1 MYSMRQVGEPSPS
14 RINSVISENTM
25 ERCCGAAPHLPV
37 ARRQK
42 MARNIGI
49 FGPKLF
55 DAVRARR
62 LAIAGLLTLS
72 AGLLANGAW
81 AQDTSGQAQLTEIIV
96 TAQKRSQNLQDV
108 PVSVI
113 ALSAEQI
120 QNAGVSDI
128 KNLEILTPAL
138 TVTSTTSEN
147 STSVRI
153 RGIGTVSDNIG
164 LESSVGVVIDG
175 VYRPRNGV
183 GFGNLGEIEQIEVL
197 EGPQG
202 ELFGK
207 NNDAGVIAVTTK
219 RPSMTF
225 GATGEVTYGNYN
237 DREVS
242 GSVTGPVSEDSA
254 VRLYAEWQKRN
265 GFLNVNDGVGPNT
278 DDTSNNR
285 NAYTV
290 RGQYLITPADAVS
303 FLLIADFSKR
313 NEACCEAVPVIAGPL
328 SPLINILGSTPALG
342 GKTGV
347 TSTPS
352 TNPINPFSYQAYA
365 NGVASQQI
373 RDMGISGQLDW
384 DFGDAKLTSI
394 TAWRD
399 NTIIAGNDVEYTG
412 AAFAEQPATEANQ
425 TDFKQL
431 SEELRLAGKEG
442 PLQWLVGGFF
452 SSEIVTPNLAILAG
466 PQLEY
471 YIGGGATAAG
481 GMAPNPFLVSELTG
495 NAPGGTYVAGETGEA
510 DFFRQTD
517 KSFAFFT
524 DETYTIVQ
532 GLDLTGG
539 VRYTKEK
546 KNATSNYDDPDGGSA
561 CASLLTSPGVG
572 TLNPT
577 TQAILAGFGCATVFN
592 PYFAKVT
599 TAQSLDEDKVTG
611 TVKLAYRFND
621 DVMTYVSW
629 ANGYKAGGFNLA
641 RVVDPTATNPFAPN
655 FDTQFPDETVNSYE
669 IGLKSTLA
677 QKTVRLNVSAFDQ
690 QYHNFQL
697 NTYNGYEFIVATE
710 PRVTSAGVEVSSDW
724 LTPVRGLSLSG
735 GVTYAFTDTRE
746 FGNAIAL
753 IATDRVSNRLPYAPL
768 WSGSLSATYQTP
780 ITESLALLLTVNEKY
795 NSSYNTDTQLNPV
808 NNQSSYGIVNAKIGV
823 GAPDGKWAV
832 ELWGQNLADKGYY
845 QVAFDAPFQ
854 VGQTDAFL
862 SDPRTFGVTLRAKF

>member
-1 MYSMRQVGEPSPS
+1 MRTVQWVGVIENLRLTVPNQLRGIGARSPALAC
-14 RINSVISENTM
+14 M
-25 ERCCGAAPHLPV
+25 AA
-37 ARRQK
+37 
-42 MARNIGI
+42 I
-49 FGPKLF
+49 
-55 DAVRARR
+55 
-62 LAIAGLLTLS
+62 S
-72 AGLLANGAW
+72 AGFLGNGAW
-81 AQDTSGQAQLTEIIV
+81 AQDTSSQPQLTEVIV
-96 TAQKRSQNLQDV
+96 TAQKRSENLQDV
-108 PVSVI
+108 PISVI
-113 ALSAEQI
+113 VLSAEQI
-120 QNAGVSDI
+120 QNAGVTNI
-128 KNLEILTPAL
+128 KNMEILTPGL

-207 NNDAGVIAVTTK
+207 NNDAGVITVTTK
-219 RPSMTF
+219 RPEMTF

-242 GSVTGPVSEDSA
+242 GSVTGPVSNDSA
-254 VRLYAEWQKRN
+254 VRLYAEWQKRD

-290 RGQYLITPADAVS
+290 RGQYLVNPTGDIG
-303 FLLIADFSKR
+303 FLLIGDFSKR
-313 NEACCEAVPVIAGPL
+313 NEVCCEAVPVIAGPL
-328 SPLINILGSTPALG
+328 SPLINAIGSTPALG
-342 GKTGV
+342 GKPGV
-347 TSTPS
+347 TSTPAA
-352 TNPINPFSYQAYA
+352 NPINPFSYQAYA

-384 DFGDAKLTSI
+384 DLGGAKLTSI

-425 TDFKQL
+425 TDFKQF

-452 SSEIVTPNLAILAG
+452 SSEIVTPNLSILAG

-471 YIGGGATAAG
+471 YIGAAATAAG
-481 GMAPNPFLVSELTG
+481 GQAPNPFLISELTG
-495 NAPGGTYVAGETGEA
+495 NAPGGTYIAGESGEA
-510 DFFRQTD
+510 DYFRQTD

-524 DETYTIVQ
+524 DETYTITQ

-546 KNATSNYDDPDGGSA
+546 KDATSNYDDPDGGSA
-561 CASLLTSPGVG
+561 CGSLLTSPGVA

-577 TQAILAGFGCATVFN
+577 TQALLAGFGCATVFN
-592 PYFAKVT
+592 PFFNKVT

-611 TVKLAYRFND
+611 TVKLAYHFND
-621 DVMTYVSW
+621 DVMAYVSW
-629 ANGYKAGGFNLA
+629 ADGYKAGGFNLA
-641 RVVDPTATNPFAPN
+641 RVVDPTPTNPFAPN
-655 FDTQFPDETVNSYE
+655 FNTEFPDETVNSYE

-690 QYHNFQL
+690 QYKNFQL
-697 NTYNGYEFIVATE
+697 NSYNGYEFIVTTE
-710 PRVTSAGVEVSSDW
+710 PRVTSAGVEVTSQW
-724 LTPVRGLSLSG
+724 LTPLPGLSLSG

-746 FGNAIAL
+746 FGNAIDI
-753 IATDRVSNRLPYAPL
+753 IATNRLNNRLPYAPL
-768 WSGSLSATYQTP
+768 WSGTLSATYQRP
-780 ITESLALLLTVNEKY
+780 LTESLALLLSVDEKY
-795 NSSYNTDTQLNPV
+795 NSSYNTDTQLNPA
-808 NNQSSYGIVNAKIGV
+808 NYQSSYGILNARIGL

-832 ELWGQNLADKGYY
+832 EVWSQNVADRGYY

-854 VGQTDAFL
+854 IGQTAAFL
-862 SDPRTFGVTLRAKF
+862 GDPRTFGITLRGKF

>member
-1 MYSMRQVGEPSPS
+1 MTFKLMLTGATA
-14 RINSVISENTM
+14 IS
-25 ERCCGAAPHLPV
+25 AS
-37 ARRQK
+37 
-42 MARNIGI
+42 
-49 FGPKLF
+49 
-55 DAVRARR
+55 
-62 LAIAGLLTLS
+62 LLGMS
-72 AGLLANGAW
+72 AW
-81 AQDTSGQAQLTEIIV
+81 AQDTGGQGQLSEIIV

-113 ALSAEQI
+113 ALSAEEI
-120 QNAGVSDI
+120 QNAGVTNI
-128 KNLEILTPAL
+128 KNLEILTPGL

-147 STSVRI
+147 STTVRI
-153 RGIGTVSDNIG
+153 RGIGTVADNVG

-207 NNDAGVIAVTTK
+207 NNDAGVISVTTK

-237 DREVS
+237 DREIS
-242 GSVTGPVSEDSA
+242 GSVTGPVSNDSA
-254 VRLYAEWQKRN
+254 VRLYAEWQKRD

-278 DDTSNNR
+278 DDKSNDR

-290 RGQYLITPADAVS
+290 RGQYLVTPSDDFS
-303 FLLIADFSKR
+303 LLMIADFSKR

-328 SPLINILGSTPALG
+328 SPLINVLGSIPALG
-342 GKTGV
+342 GKAGV
-347 TSTPS
+347 TSTPGS
-352 TNPINPFSYQAYA
+352 NPIDPFSYQAYA

-373 RDMGISGQLDW
+373 RDMGISGQIDW
-384 DFGDAKLTSI
+384 DLGGAKLTSI

-399 NTIIAGNDVEYTG
+399 NTLIAGNDVEYTG

-425 TDFKQL
+425 TDFKQF

-452 SSEIVTPNLAILAG
+452 SSEIVTPNLSILAG

-471 YIGGGATAAG
+471 YIGGAATAAAG
-481 GMAPNPFLVSELTG
+481 GAPNPFLISELTG
-495 NAPGGTYVAGETGEA
+495 NAPGSTYIPGVTGEA
-510 DFFRQTD
+510 DYFRQTD
-517 KSFAFFT
+517 KSFAFFS
-524 DETYTIVQ
+524 DETYTIAQ
-532 GLDLTGG
+532 GLDLTAGA
-539 VRYTKEK
+539 RYTKEK
-546 KNATSNYDDPDGGSA
+546 KDATSNYNDPDGGSA
-561 CASLLTSPGVG
+561 CTSLLTSPGVG

-577 TQAILAGFGCATVFN
+577 TQALLAGFGCATVFN
-592 PYFAKVT
+592 PFFAKMT

-611 TVKLAYRFND
+611 TVKLSYRFND

-629 ANGYKAGGFNLA
+629 ADGYKAGGFNLA
-641 RVVDPTATNPFAPN
+641 RVVDPTPTNPFAPN
-655 FDTQFPDETVNSYE
+655 FNTEFPEETVNSYE

-690 QYHNFQL
+690 QYKNFQL

-710 PRVTSAGVEVSSDW
+710 PRVSSAGVEVSSDW
-724 LTPVRGLSLSG
+724 LTPIRGLSLSG

-746 FGNAIAL
+746 FGNAIGL
-753 IATDRVSNRLPYAPL
+753 IAANRLNNRLPYAPL
-768 WSGSLSATYQTP
+768 WSGSLSATYQIP
-780 ITESLALLLTVNEKY
+780 ITDSLGLLFSVNEKY
-795 NSSYNTDTQLNPV
+795 NSSYNTDTQLNPL
-808 NNQSSYGIVNAKIGV
+808 NMQSSYGMLNAKIGV
-823 GAPDGKWAV
+823 GAPDGKWAL
-832 ELWGQNLADKGYY
+832 ELWGQNLADKGIY

-854 VGQTDAFL
+854 IGQTDAFL
-862 SDPRTFGVTLRAKF
+862 GDPRTFGLTFRTKF

>member
-1 MYSMRQVGEPSPS
+1 MRNVQWVG
-14 RINSVISENTM
+14 VW
-25 ERCCGAAPHLPV
+25 A
-37 ARRQK
+37 
-42 MARNIGI
+42 
-49 FGPKLF
+49 
-55 DAVRARR
+55 
-62 LAIAGLLTLS
+62 AIA
-72 AGLLANGAW
+72 ANGWGASAL
-81 AQDTSGQAQLTEIIV
+81 AQDSSSQPQLTEIIV
-96 TAQKRSQNLQDV
+96 TAQKRAQNLQDV

-113 ALSAEQI
+113 ALSAEQL
-120 QNAGVSDI
+120 QNAGVTNI
-128 KNLEILTPAL
+128 KNLEILTPGL

-153 RGIGTVSDNIG
+153 RGIGTVSDNVG

-183 GFGNLGEIEQIEVL
+183 GFGNLGEIDQIEVL

-207 NNDAGVIAVTTK
+207 NNDAGVINVTTK

-225 GATGEVTYGNYN
+225 GATGEITYGNYN
-237 DREVS
+237 DREIS

-254 VRLYAEWQKRN
+254 VRLYAEWQKRD

-290 RGQYLITPADAVS
+290 RGQYLVNPSDAIS
-303 FLLIADFSKR
+303 FLLIGDFSKR

-328 SPLINILGSTPALG
+328 SPLINVLGSTPALG

-347 TSTPS
+347 TSTPATS
-352 TNPINPFSYQAYA
+352 PINPFTYQAYA

-373 RDMGISGQLDW
+373 RDMGVSGQLDW
-384 DFGDAKLTSI
+384 DLGGAKLTSI
-394 TAWRD
+394 TGWRD

-425 TDFKQL
+425 TDFKQF
-431 SEELRLAGKEG
+431 SEELRLAGKDG

-452 SSEIVTPNLAILAG
+452 SSEIITPNLSILAG

-471 YIGGGATAAG
+471 YIGGAATAAAG
-481 GMAPNPFLVSELTG
+481 QAPNPFLISELTG
-495 NAPGGTYVAGETGEA
+495 KAPGGTFIAGESGEA
-510 DFFRQTD
+510 DYFRQTD

-524 DETYTIVQ
+524 DETYTITQ
-532 GLDLTGG
+532 GLDVTAGA
-539 VRYTKEK
+539 RYTKEK
-546 KNATSNYDDPDGGSA
+546 KAATSNYDDPDGGSA
-561 CASLLTSPGVG
+561 CGSLLTSPGVG

-577 TQAILAGFGCATVFN
+577 TQSLLAGFGCATVFN
-592 PYFAKVT
+592 PFFNKVT

-611 TVKLAYRFND
+611 TLKVAYRFND
-621 DVMTYVSW
+621 DLMTYASW
-629 ANGYKAGGFNLA
+629 ADGYKAGGFNLA
-641 RVVDPTATNPFAPN
+641 RVVDPTPSNPFAPN
-655 FDTQFPDETVNSYE
+655 FNTQFPDETVNSYE

-690 QYHNFQL
+690 QYKNFQL

-710 PRVTSAGVEVSSDW
+710 PRVTSAGVEVTSDW
-724 LTPVRGLSLSG
+724 LTPFRGLTLSS

-746 FGNAIAL
+746 FGNAIDL
-753 IATDRVSNRLPYAPL
+753 IATNRQNNRLPYAPL
-768 WSGSLSATYQTP
+768 WSGSVSATYQTP
-780 ITESLALLLTVNEKY
+780 ITESLAFLLSVSEKY

-808 NNQSSYGIVNAKIGV
+808 NNQSGYGILNARIGI
-823 GAPDGKWAV
+823 GAPDGKWAL
-832 ELWGQNLADKGYY
+832 ELWGENLADRGYF

-854 VGQTDAFL
+854 LGQTDAFL
-862 SDPRTFGVTLRAKF
+862 GDPRTFGITFRTKL

>member
-1 MYSMRQVGEPSPS
+1 MTLRL
-14 RINSVISENTM
+14 RITV
-25 ERCCGAAPHLPV
+25 PV
-37 ARRQK
+37 QLNGTGARR
-42 MARNIGI
+42 
-49 FGPKLF
+49 P
-55 DAVRARR
+55 
-62 LAIAGLLTLS
+62 AIAALVAISASLLGS
-72 AGLLANGAW
+72 SAW
-81 AQDTSGQAQLTEIIV
+81 AQDTSSQPQLTEIIV

-120 QNAGVSDI
+120 KNAGVTDI
-128 KNLEILTPAL
+128 KNLEILTPGL

-207 NNDAGVIAVTTK
+207 NNDAGVINVTTK

-225 GATGEVTYGNYN
+225 GATGEITYGNYN
-237 DREVS
+237 DREIS
-242 GSVTGPVSEDSA
+242 GSVTGPVSDNSA
-254 VRLYAEWQKRN
+254 VRLYAGLQKRD
-265 GFLNVNDGVGPNT
+265 GFLDVNDGVGPNT

-290 RGQYLITPADAVS
+290 RGQYLFNPSDAFS
-303 FLLIADFSKR
+303 FLLIGDFSKR

-328 SPLINILGSTPALG
+328 SPLINALGSTPALG
-342 GKTGV
+342 GKSGV
-347 TSTPS
+347 ISTPGS
-352 TNPINPFSYQAYA
+352 NPIDPFSYQAYA

-384 DFGDAKLTSI
+384 DLGGAKLTSI

-412 AAFAEQPATEANQ
+412 AALAEQPATEANQ
-425 TDFKQL
+425 TDFKQF
-431 SEELRLAGKEG
+431 SEELRLAGKDG

-452 SSEIVTPNLAILAG
+452 SSEIVTPNLSILAG

-471 YIGGGATAAG
+471 YIGGAATAAAG
-481 GMAPNPFLVSELTG
+481 QAPNPFLISGLTG
-495 NAPGGTYVAGETGEA
+495 NAPGGTYIAGETGEA
-510 DFFRQTD
+510 DYFRQTD

-524 DETYTIVQ
+524 DETYTITQ

-546 KNATSNYDDPDGGSA
+546 KSATSNYDDPDGGSA

-577 TQAILAGFGCATVFN
+577 TQALLAGFGCATVFN
-592 PYFAKVT
+592 PFFNKVT

-621 DVMTYVSW
+621 DVMTYMSW

-641 RVVDPTATNPFAPN
+641 RVVDPTPTNPFAPN
-655 FDTQFPDETVNSYE
+655 FNTQFPDETVNSYE

-690 QYHNFQL
+690 QYKNFQL

-710 PRVTSAGVEVSSDW
+710 PRVTSAGVEVTSDW
-724 LTPVRGLSLSG
+724 LTPVRGLTLSG

-746 FGNAIAL
+746 FGNAIDL
-753 IATDRVSNRLPYAPL
+753 IATNRVNNRLPYAPL
-768 WSGSLSATYQTP
+768 WSGSLSATYQTT
-780 ITESLALLLTVNEKY
+780 ITESLAFLLTVNEKY

-808 NNQSSYGIVNAKIGV
+808 NNQSAYGILNAKIGV

-832 ELWGQNLADKGYY
+832 EVWGQNLADKGFY

-854 VGQTDAFL
+854 IGQTDAFL
-862 SDPRTFGVTLRAKF
+862 GDPRTFGLTFRTKF